1 MNRTFAPS
9 RWLPILM
16 LWGWGGLSAAAEPTA
31 APAPIDDIAARLRAT
46 FTNFEFDAIKPSE
59 IPGLVEIY
67 AGPRILY
74 YAPAQEILVLGELYA
89 ANGVSLT
96 EKKVAAFAASKAQQ
110 LDRAVALR
118 VGQGPREIVTFVDPD
133 CRYCRAAHEWM
144 REQKLDGVT
153 ELIYFMP
160 LTGRPQAESRA
171 LKALCAPESERESA
185 LDAVFSGQ
193 SADASTESTPCPQG
207 REQLARHAAMARQ
220 LGVYATP
227 FFIVDGQVIAGFDR
241 DKLTALLVPSPH
253 QPPKEFP

>member
-1 MNRTFAPS
+1 MNQFAAPP
-9 RWLPILM
+9 RWLLILM

-31 APAPIDDIAARLRAT
+31 TPPPMDDIAERLRAT

-110 LDRAVALR
+110 LDRTVALR
-118 VGQGPREIVTFVDPD
+118 VGKGPREIVTFVDPD

-144 REQKLDGVT
+144 REQKPEGVT

-171 LKALCAPESERESA
+171 LKALCAPESERAAA

-193 SADASTESTPCPQG
+193 PVDASTESTPCPQG

-241 DKLTALLVPSPH
+241 DKLTALLVPSPPL
-253 QPPKEFP
+253 PPKEFP